1 MSRQVSAALVALSW
15 IFSAL
20 VYARLPARIATHY
33 DLAGMP
39 DRWDPKIVGA
49 FIIPLLM
56 LITLLAA
63 RWQPQRLDTRTHD
76 PHFSALRELMLIS
89 LLAFLALMHLGV
101 IGAALDWRVSVPQL
115 LPLGLGA
122 LFLVLGYVLPRLRR
136 SGLVG
141 IRTRSTLASEQA
153 WVRTHRVA
161 GAIMTAAGTIMIGAG
176 LFEGSRAMMIV
187 IAAAVLSAVATLGY
201 VYQTRA

>member
-1 MSRQVSAALVALSW
+1 MHRQVSASLVALSW
-15 IFSAL
+15 IFSL
-20 VYARLPARIATHY
+20 VVYARLPERIATHY

-49 FIIPLLM
+49 FIVPLLM

-63 RWQPQRLDTRTHD
+63 RWQPQRGEPRSDD
-76 PHFSALRELMLIS
+76 PHFTALRELVLTS
-89 LLAFLALMHLGV
+89 LLAFLALMHVGLLGP
-101 IGAALDWRVSVPQL
+101 ALEWRVSLPQL
-115 LPLGLGA
+115 LPLALGA
-122 LFLVLGYVLPRLRR
+122 LFLVFGHVLPRLRR

-141 IRTRSTLASEQA
+141 IRTRTTLESEQA

-161 GAIMTAAGTIMIGAG
+161 GAIMTAAGTVMIGAG
-176 LFEGSRAMMIV
+176 LFDDGHAMLIAV
-187 IAAAVLSAVATLGY
+187 AAAVLSAVATLGY

>member
-1 MSRQVSAALVALSW
+1 MHRQVSPALVALSW
-15 IFSAL
+15 IFSAA
-20 VYARLPARIATHY
+20 VYSRLPGRIATHY

-49 FIIPLLM
+49 FIIPVLM

-63 RWQPQRLDTRTHD
+63 RWQPQRGEPRMNDQSFL
-76 PHFSALRELMLIS
+76 ALRELVLTS
-89 LLAFLALMHLGV
+89 LLAFLALMHVGL

-122 LFLVLGYVLPRLRR
+122 LFLVFGHVLPRLQR

-153 WVRTHRVA
+153 WVRTHRVV
-161 GAIMTAAGTIMIGAG
+161 GAIMTAGGTIMIGAA
-176 LFEGSRAMMIV
+176 LFDAGRAMMIAV
-187 IAAAVLSAVATLGY
+187 GAAVLSAVATLGY